1 MLSCQAHGGID
12 TARQTG
18 KNLVCWLLWSDGSH
32 FSAWA
37 LYPAERRWTLMKKV
51 GRQHSALL
59 CCFAQTGVCFF
70 FQLFKKWS
78 VIYSTFNLIV
88 IAKKIPK
95 NKLKYIYHT
104 YLCVSRNRNS
114 QPSQEERELMSVWHF
129 AGICGALNHFYVW
142 DLGFWYLPLPVS
154 LSFWPGIQI
163 VGPSMCAAAAGQYR
177 AWGFSSQ
184 LLSRH
189 KFVVKSQ
196 LSSNGQVRCRFW
208 RYNKENFR
216 QTDREKQEWKWSDG
230 VAGDI
235 MSIYAE
241 THVQDLQ
248 TFFG

>member
-142 DLGFWYLPLPVS
+142 DLGFWYLPLPR
-154 LSFWPGIQI
+154 LSELLARYSDCGTLYVCSCCWPVQGLRFFKPAAVTTQIRCQEPIVEQWPGTLQI
-163 VGPSMCAAAAGQYR
+163 LA
-177 AWGFSSQ
+177 
-184 LLSRH
+184 
-189 KFVVKSQ
+189 
-196 LSSNGQVRCRFW
+196 
-208 RYNKENFR
+208 
-216 QTDREKQEWKWSDG
+216 
-230 VAGDI
+230 
-235 MSIYAE
+235 
-241 THVQDLQ
+241 LQ
-248 TFFG
+248 